1 MHSNNRQ
8 PNPILQKSFTT
19 QIPNE
24 IDTRRGLFR
33 IKIKERTAASNNME
47 MYPYYIG
54 YIVILLASSVLGFL
68 LLIRVWG
75 LRSIPGAYGLML
87 AVGCVMEW
95 SLTYAM
101 EIYTTNIAEKILWA
115 KLEYFGISY
124 AALGMFIFTMH
135 YSGNTDWLTSTRTTL
150 LGIIA
155 SVGFI
160 FALTNEWHHKI
171 WSTIQLTN
179 GLPFGPLNVSH
190 GIAFFFLAIFQYI
203 LIAVITVTFF
213 QIATRAQSLY
223 QSQSRTMLIGMLF
236 PWIANFMYITGLNP
250 SSSLD
255 LTPIALTLTNLFLS
269 ISFLRY
275 RFMDLRPIAQDS
287 IFNAMQDGVVVLDH
301 KERIVDIN
309 PVGTFIF
316 QDTGDLLGREIKTLL
331 PNWVEWRSA
340 NPRGEIKQEISVELA
355 GDPLTFSLRTTSVLD
370 QRGKR
375 NGRVLLIS
383 DITEQK
389 QAQKQIMEASHLKSQ
404 LLANLGHDLRSP
416 LGAIIGYAE
425 MLKDGSFGPMSENQ
439 EKASS
444 EILDG
449 ANQLLSFINNLV
461 GQAQIETGKI
471 ILREYPFDVGEIVG
485 PLLSTLNFHAHKKGL
500 TLIEYIDP
508 ALPQRLVGD
517 QFWLR
522 QIVMNLVHNAVKFT
536 ETGSVTVRFF
546 KRGMDHW
553 AVQVID
559 TGIGIPHEAQKRV
572 FEAFEQVN
580 SMENSKQSGFGLGL
594 SIVAK
599 LTSIMSG
606 KIELE
611 SEAGKGC
618 TFTVILP
625 LKESIK

>member
-1 MHSNNRQ
+1 
-8 PNPILQKSFTT
+8 
-19 QIPNE
+19 
-24 IDTRRGLFR
+24 
-33 IKIKERTAASNNME
+33 ME

-54 YIVILLASSVLGFL
+54 YIIILLAGSLIGFL

-75 LRSIPGAYGLML
+75 LRSIPGTYGLIL
-87 AVGCVMEW
+87 AIGCVTEW
-95 SLTYAM
+95 SLAYVM
-101 EIYTTNIAEKILWA
+101 EIFSAGMAEKIVWA
-115 KLEYFGISY
+115 KLQYFGISY
-124 AALGMFIFTMH
+124 VALGMFIFTMH
-135 YSGNTDWLTSTRTTL
+135 YSGHGDWLTRTRTAL
-150 LGIIA
+150 LAIIA
-155 SVGFI
+155 SAGFML
-160 FALTNEWHHKI
+160 ALTNEWHHLI
-171 WSTIQLTN
+171 WSDIQFTD
-179 GLPFGPLNVSH
+179 GLPFGPLNIQH
-190 GIAFFFLAIFQYI
+190 GSLFLFVVIFQYALTVI
-203 LIAVITVTFF
+203 ITVLFF
-213 QIATRAQSLY
+213 QISTRSQSLY
-223 QSQSRTMLIGMLF
+223 QSQSRIMLAGMAF
-236 PWIANFMYITGLNP
+236 PWIANFMYVTGLNP
-250 SSSLD
+250 YPSLD
-255 LTPIALTLTNLFLS
+255 LTPIALTLTALFLS

-275 RFMDLRPIAQDS
+275 RFMDLRPIAHDTV
-287 IFNAMQDGVVVLDH
+287 FNAIHDGVVVLDD

-309 PVGTFIF
+309 PLGMFIF
-316 QDTGDLLGREIKTLL
+316 QDKGELLGREIQSLL
-331 PNWVEWRSA
+331 PDWKEWQAA
-340 NPRGEIKQEISVELA
+340 NPPGEISQEISIALA
-355 GDPLTFSLRTTSVLD
+355 GGSLIFKLQTTSVLD

-375 NGRVLLIS
+375 SGRILLIS

-389 QAQKQIMEASHLKSQ
+389 KTQEQLTEASRLKSQ

-439 EKASS
+439 VKASS

-471 ILREYPFDVGEIVG
+471 ILREYPFDVNEVVG

-500 TLIEYIDP
+500 TLVEYIDP
-508 ALPQRLVGD
+508 TLPQKVIGD

-522 QIVMNLVHNAVKFT
+522 QIVMNLVHNSVKFT
-536 ETGSVTVRFF
+536 EKGSVNVRFIRRE
-546 KRGMDHW
+546 KAQW
-553 AVQVID
+553 AIQVVD
-559 TGIGIPHEAQKRV
+559 TGIGIPPEAQKRV

-599 LTSIMSG
+599 LTSIMNG

-625 LKESIK
+625 LKEVAN